1 MLPIPNPERG
11 HHPEQLCI
19 KNEGRNL
26 LTYIFLPRNI
36 CVPAGCHLIPDEMM

>member
-1 MLPIPNPERG
+1 MLPIPSPERG

-26 LTYIFLPRNI
+26 LTCIFLLRNI
-36 CVPAGCHLIPDEMM
+36 YVPIGYHLIQDEMM